1 MKWYSD
7 DTPKGSADYSNR
19 ETYRRRV
26 ETQLVQWRTAWQDTE
41 LFICAETM
49 LETQARDAVSAL
61 RRELDAYIMRQPDF
75 LTSLSPIEPL
85 PDAPDVVAAMCRA
98 GKAAGVG
105 PMAAV
110 AGAFA
115 AHVGQ
120 VLLQFSPRV
129 VVENGG
135 DIWMKTGGPSTVAVY
150 AGSSP
155 LSMKL
160 GIVVDATRPVSVCT
174 SSGTVGPSLSF
185 GKADAAVVVS
195 RDACLA
201 DACATRLGN
210 EIKTEQDIAAAVEL
224 ICNIPGVI
232 GALAVKGEACG
243 AAGNI
248 ELKAL

>member
-1 MKWYSD
+1 M
-7 DTPKGSADYSNR
+7 
-19 ETYRRRV
+19 
-26 ETQLVQWRTAWQDTE
+26 QWRTAFQDTE
-41 LFICAETM
+41 LFICAETL
-49 LETQARDAVSAL
+49 LETQAMDAVSAL
-61 RRELDAYIMRQPDF
+61 RRELDAYIALQPEF

-85 PDAPDVVAAMCRA
+85 PDAPDVAAAMCRA

-120 VLLQFSPRV
+120 GLLQFSPQV
-129 VVENGG
+129 IVENGG
-135 DIWMKTGGPSTVAVY
+135 DIWMKTGGQSTVAVY
-150 AGSSP
+150 AGNSP
-155 LSMKL
+155 LSMKV
-160 GIVVDATRPVSVCT
+160 GIVVDATRPISVCT

-195 RDACLA
+195 HDAYLA

-210 EIKTEQDIAAAVEL
+210 EIKAADDIAAAVEL
-224 ICNIPGVI
+224 ISGIPGVV
-232 GALAVKGEACG
+232 GALAALGEACG

>member
-1 MKWYSD
+1 MTRLSD
-7 DTPKGSADYSNR
+7 FSNR

-26 ETQLVQWRTAWQDTE
+26 ETQLLQWRTAYKDTE
-41 LFICAETM
+41 LFICAETL
-49 LETQARDAVSAL
+49 LETQAWDAVVAL
-61 RRELDAYIMRQPDF
+61 RREMDAYIARQPEF
-75 LTSLSPIEPL
+75 LTSLSPIDPL
-85 PDAPDVVAAMCRA
+85 PGAPEMVAAMCRA
-98 GKAAGVG
+98 GRAAGVG

-115 AHVGQ
+115 AYVGEA
-120 VLLQFSPRV
+120 LLKYSPRV

-135 DIWMKTGGPSTVAVY
+135 DIWMKTGGQSTAAVY
-150 AGSSP
+150 AGHSP
-155 LSMKL
+155 LSMKI
-160 GIVVDATRPVSVCT
+160 GITVDASQPISVCT

-185 GKADAAVVVS
+185 GKADAAVIVA

-210 EIKTEQDIAAAVEL
+210 EIQKEEDIAAAVEL
-224 ICNIPGVI
+224 VCGIPGVI

-248 ELKAL
+248 TLVAL